1 MDQAAI
7 RQAIADCRRNR
18 TTRGSFAAEAPL
30 TLEAAY
36 EVQLSM
42 AREREA
48 QGDGVIGYKLGLL
61 SPSKQQQMGVSE
73 PILGHL
79 HRSMAINPGE
89 PVVAGRFV
97 QPKVEP
103 ELAVVFARD
112 VGAGARRAEV
122 LAALDFALLVVD
134 LLDSIYAGYR
144 FTAPDVVADNAS
156 GGGVILGGRPLPVDV
171 LLNPGGHRLRLTVDG
186 QSWQQG
192 ALTELGDASA
202 WIGWAVDKAAAFGR
216 GVRRGDL
223 LLLGA
228 PCAAVN
234 LPPPGGAVVVEGPL
248 GTSIIAPVD

>member
-7 RQAIADCRRNR
+7 RQAIADSRRHR
-18 TTRGSFAAEAPL
+18 TPRGSFAAEAPL
-30 TLEAAY
+30 PLETAY
-36 EVQLSM
+36 EVQVAM

-48 QGDGVIGYKLGLL
+48 QGDAIIGYKLGLL

-89 PVVAGRFV
+89 PVVAGRFI
-97 QPKVEP
+97 QPRVEP

-112 VGAGARRAEV
+112 VGAGARREQV

-134 LLDSIYAGYR
+134 VLDSIYAGYK
-144 FTAPDVVADNAS
+144 FTAGDVVADNAS
-156 GGGVILGGRPLPVDV
+156 GGAVILGGRPLPVDV
-171 LLNPGGHRLRLTVDG
+171 LLSAGGHRLRLTVDG
-186 QSWQQG
+186 QKWQEG
-192 ALTELGDASA
+192 ALTELGDAA
-202 WIGWAVDKAAAFGR
+202 GWTAWAVDKAASFGR

-228 PCAAVN
+228 PCAAVA
-234 LPPPGGAVVVEGPL
+234 LPAAGAVVAEGPL
-248 GTSIIAPVD
+248 GTSLVAAVV